1 MSAFGWGLLST
12 SSLLLGALL
21 ALARP
26 WSPRAVALVLAFGAG
41 VLISA
46 VSYELVLEAYRLAP
60 GWVGLIGIAAG
71 ALTFYA
77 GNRIL
82 MARGGRTHRQQG
94 GAAGNAQAIVLGTIL
109 DGVPESVVLG
119 TTLVSGEISIAVL
132 AAIFVSNLPESL
144 SASAGLRA
152 AGTSPGRILGLWTG
166 TALVC
171 SFACL
176 AGFVLMD
183 SAAPE
188 MIAFVQTF
196 AAGALL
202 TMIADTMIPE
212 AFERGGPASGLITV
226 VGFAVAGGLST
237 LG

>member
-1 MSAFGWGLLST
+1 MAAFWWGLAST
-12 SSLLLGALL
+12 SSLVLGALL

-26 WSPRAVALVLAFGAG
+26 WSRRAVALVLAFGAG

-46 VSYELVLEAYRLAP
+46 VSYELVLEAYQLAP
-60 GWVGLIGIAAG
+60 GWVGLLGIAAG

-82 MARGGRTHRQQG
+82 MARGSRVHMEQSGSM
-94 GAAGNAQAIVLGTIL
+94 GNAQAIVLGTVL
-109 DGVPESVVLG
+109 DGIPESIVLG
-119 TTLVSGEISIAVL
+119 TTLISGEISIAVL

-144 SASAGLRA
+144 SATVGLSR
-152 AGTSPGRILGLWTG
+152 AGTSTPRILGLWTA

-171 SFACL
+171 ALACL
-176 AGFVLMD
+176 AGFETMD

-188 MIAFVQTF
+188 TIAFVQTF

-212 AFERGGPASGLITV
+212 AFEDGGPTTGLMTV
-226 VGFAVAGGLST
+226 LGFALAGGLST